1 MTGRQAASGEGAADG
16 APLPG
21 EEAVARFCD
30 HLASE
35 MGASAH
41 TVRAYREDMEA
52 YLRWA
57 QRAGVDP
64 LAPTYR
70 QLRRYLA
77 ELDQARYA
85 RTTIKRHLSSL
96 RTFFRWAC
104 VTGLAPADPASVL
117 SAPKVDRRLPKVV
130 SDGDVERLLAVYGP
144 TDADGAPR
152 EQTAAQMRDAALLEF
167 LFSCGARVSEASGL
181 LLSWVNFPEREV
193 KVFGKRAKERIVP
206 LSRRGAEAM
215 ARYLE
220 KARPELLGDR
230 QSDYFF
236 VSNRGNQ
243 MKPDG
248 IRKMFKRALA
258 AAGLDE
264 SLSPHAL
271 RHSFATDLLEGGAD
285 LRSVQDML
293 GHASLTTT
301 QIYTHVTPERLKEI
315 HGLAHPRA

>member
-1 MTGRQAASGEGAADG
+1 MTGRKGAGGGNAADG

-117 SAPKVDRRLPKVV
+117 
-130 SDGDVERLLAVYGP
+130 
-144 TDADGAPR
+144 
-152 EQTAAQMRDAALLEF
+152 
-167 LFSCGARVSEASGL
+167 
-181 LLSWVNFPEREV
+181 
-193 KVFGKRAKERIVP
+193 
-206 LSRRGAEAM
+206 
-215 ARYLE
+215 
-220 KARPELLGDR
+220 
-230 QSDYFF
+230 
-236 VSNRGNQ
+236 
-243 MKPDG
+243 
-248 IRKMFKRALA
+248 
-258 AAGLDE
+258 
-264 SLSPHAL
+264 
-271 RHSFATDLLEGGAD
+271 
-285 LRSVQDML
+285 
-293 GHASLTTT
+293 
-301 QIYTHVTPERLKEI
+301 
-315 HGLAHPRA
+315 

>member
-1 MTGRQAASGEGAADG
+1 MTGRKGVGGGNAANG
-16 APLPG
+16 APLSGDKALSG

-144 TDADGAPR
+144 T
-152 EQTAAQMRDAALLEF
+152 
-167 LFSCGARVSEASGL
+167 ARPA
-181 LLSWVNFPEREV
+181 
-193 KVFGKRAKERIVP
+193 
-206 LSRRGAEAM
+206 SRRRRRCAM
-215 ARYLE
+215 RRSWNFCSPA
-220 KARPELLGDR
+220 APASPRPPG
-230 QSDYFF
+230 F
-236 VSNRGNQ
+236 
-243 MKPDG
+243 
-248 IRKMFKRALA
+248 
-258 AAGLDE
+258 
-264 SLSPHAL
+264 
-271 RHSFATDLLEGGAD
+271 SFPG
-285 LRSVQDML
+285 
-293 GHASLTTT
+293 
-301 QIYTHVTPERLKEI
+301 
-315 HGLAHPRA
+315 

>member
-1 MTGRQAASGEGAADG
+1 MTGRKGAGGGNAADG
-16 APLPG
+16 APLSG

-70 QLRRYLA
+70 QLRCYLA

-117 SAPKVDRRLPKVV
+117 
-130 SDGDVERLLAVYGP
+130 
-144 TDADGAPR
+144 
-152 EQTAAQMRDAALLEF
+152 
-167 LFSCGARVSEASGL
+167 
-181 LLSWVNFPEREV
+181 
-193 KVFGKRAKERIVP
+193 
-206 LSRRGAEAM
+206 
-215 ARYLE
+215 
-220 KARPELLGDR
+220 
-230 QSDYFF
+230 
-236 VSNRGNQ
+236 
-243 MKPDG
+243 
-248 IRKMFKRALA
+248 
-258 AAGLDE
+258 
-264 SLSPHAL
+264 
-271 RHSFATDLLEGGAD
+271 
-285 LRSVQDML
+285 
-293 GHASLTTT
+293 
-301 QIYTHVTPERLKEI
+301 
-315 HGLAHPRA
+315 

>member
-1 MTGRQAASGEGAADG
+1 
-16 APLPG
+16 
-21 EEAVARFCD
+21 
-30 HLASE
+30 

-167 LFSCGARVSEASGL
+167 LFSCCLLYTSSELRAVFPEVQIWAAEPEHAA
-181 LLSWVNFPEREV
+181 LLS
-193 KVFGKRAKERIVP
+193 G
-206 LSRRGAEAM
+206 GAI
-215 ARYLE
+215 
-220 KARPELLGDR
+220 GTH
-230 QSDYFF
+230 
-236 VSNRGNQ
+236 VQ
-243 MKPDG
+243 MGIGDG
-248 IRKMFKRALA
+248 ILPAIMDTSFIDGIVVVTDEEALA
-258 AAGLDE
+258 CARRLAREEGLFCGISSGTNVAAALRLARKLGPDKTVVTLAPDTDVYKRQAYAPLNNNVVSGQFMAASTFKAFTSLAGLE
-264 SLSPHAL
+264 YG
-271 RHSFATDLLEGGAD
+271 FATEGSSWNCTGKWD
-285 LRSVQDML
+285 GFGTGDVQRCRC
-293 GHASLTTT
+293 
-301 QIYTHVTPERLKEI
+301 V
-315 HGLAHPRA
+315 

>member
-1 MTGRQAASGEGAADG
+1 MTADLAGIALPELPTETVFWALLAYATDPATKRLPAHARELPGSMAPLSPPVPQQARPLPGLRRPRQRGACGLQGGPGRGGAAAVMGRKGAGGGNAADG
-16 APLPG
+16 APLSV

-152 EQTAAQMRDAALLEF
+152 EQTAAQMTRRGAPGIPVLLRRPR
-167 LFSCGARVSEASGL
+167 LRGLRL

-193 KVFGKRAKERIVP
+193 KVVRQARQGAHRALEP
-206 LSRRGAEAM
+206 PGRRG
-215 ARYLE
+215 
-220 KARPELLGDR
+220 
-230 QSDYFF
+230 
-236 VSNRGNQ
+236 
-243 MKPDG
+243 
-248 IRKMFKRALA
+248 
-258 AAGLDE
+258 
-264 SLSPHAL
+264 
-271 RHSFATDLLEGGAD
+271 
-285 LRSVQDML
+285 
-293 GHASLTTT
+293 
-301 QIYTHVTPERLKEI
+301 
-315 HGLAHPRA
+315 HGPLF

>member
-1 MTGRQAASGEGAADG
+1 MGRKGAGGGNAADG
-16 APLPG
+16 APLSV

-193 KVFGKRAKERIVP
+193 KVFGKRAKERKKTVD
-206 LSRRGAEAM
+206 A
-215 ARYLE
+215 
-220 KARPELLGDR
+220 
-230 QSDYFF
+230 
-236 VSNRGNQ
+236 V
-243 MKPDG
+243 
-248 IRKMFKRALA
+248 A
-258 AAGLDE
+258 A
-264 SLSPHAL
+264 SLM
-271 RHSFATDLLEGGAD
+271 LEGY
-285 LRSVQDML
+285 
-293 GHASLTTT
+293 LTFKKR
-301 QIYTHVTPERLKEI
+301 Q
-315 HGLAHPRA
+315 G

>member
-1 MTGRQAASGEGAADG
+1 MTGRKGAGGGNAADG
-16 APLPG
+16 APLSG

-104 VTGLAPADPASVL
+104 VIGLAPADPASVL

-130 SDGDVERLLAVYGP
+130 SDGACWPSTARP
-144 TDADGAPR
+144 TP
-152 EQTAAQMRDAALLEF
+152 TARPA
-167 LFSCGARVSEASGL
+167 
-181 LLSWVNFPEREV
+181 
-193 KVFGKRAKERIVP
+193 
-206 LSRRGAEAM
+206 SRRRRRCAM
-215 ARYLE
+215 RRSWNSCSPA
-220 KARPELLGDR
+220 APASPRPP
-230 QSDYFF
+230 S
-236 VSNRGNQ
+236 S
-243 MKPDG
+243 
-248 IRKMFKRALA
+248 
-258 AAGLDE
+258 
-264 SLSPHAL
+264 
-271 RHSFATDLLEGGAD
+271 SFPG
-285 LRSVQDML
+285 
-293 GHASLTTT
+293 
-301 QIYTHVTPERLKEI
+301 
-315 HGLAHPRA
+315 